1 MSRYELWFNNKLG
14 FTRKPRI
21 LQDAACKK
29 KKGCKKGAKKK
40 RKSGG
45 RREKAN
51 VEKRRAGT
59 RRHVRANGKIA
70 EIQKWAAGNF
80 Q

>member
-21 LQDAACKK
+21 LQDAAHKK
-29 KKGCKKGAKKK
+29 KEDVKKGGKKK
-40 RKSGG
+40 RKNG
-45 RREKAN
+45 RWEKAN

>member
-1 MSRYELWFNNKLG
+1 VSRYELWFNNKLG

-21 LQDAACKK
+21 LQDTTRKK
-29 KKGCKKGAKKK
+29 KRGCKKGEKKK
-40 RKSGG
+40 RKSEC
-45 RREKAN
+45 REKAN

-59 RRHVRANGKIA
+59 RRHVRTNGKIA